1 MYEKRMTIG
10 AMDCDALGH
19 MNMSRYFAACNAA
32 GFEMQNSIGWP
43 AGATRDGRRLSFAV
57 VHLESDFLAEV
68 LEGQVITVAVGVAEV
83 GRSSAV
89 FVYTITAED
98 GTPVFT
104 ARWKSVL
111 MDLDTRKSAPIPE
124 DLKAALPLIPDRLS

>member
-10 AMDCDALGH
+10 AMDCDVLGH

-32 GFEMQNSIGWP
+32 GFEMQDSIGWS
-43 AGATRDGRRLSFAV
+43 AGATRNGRRLSFAV

-68 LEGQVITVAVGVAEV
+68 LEGQVITVAVGVAEI

-89 FVYTITAED
+89 FVYNITLDD
-98 GTPVFT
+98 GTRVFT

-111 MDLDTRKSAPIPE
+111 MDLETRKSTPIPE
-124 DLKAALPLIPDRLS
+124 DLKQALPIIPDQLS